1 MYTRLNLAK
10 TNYKINCD
18 WEILDKTT
26 STLATLDTIYKSY
39 CAYKKFDSVLPLF
52 KNELLNNQVIGYFQ
66 NAYDKDGF
74 YTRKLIAFSVIVLL
88 DEENVENIQFAWD
101 YKDPNLRVG
110 INSMETE
117 CAIYKELGYKYLY
130 LGEEQ
135 EYFKQFDGY
144 EELGP
149 DARAI

>member
-52 KNELLNNQVIGYFQ
+52 KNELLNNQLIGYFQ

-135 EYFKQFDGY
+135 EYFKQFHGY